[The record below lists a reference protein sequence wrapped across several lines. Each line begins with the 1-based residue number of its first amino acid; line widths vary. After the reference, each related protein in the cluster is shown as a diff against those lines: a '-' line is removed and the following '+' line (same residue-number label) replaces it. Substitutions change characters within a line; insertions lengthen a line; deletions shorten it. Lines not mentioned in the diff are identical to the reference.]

1 MQIYQTKLSK
11 ASPVPTQ
18 LEFLQAADQRN
29 LLKTKKELSLY
40 HNLEAGNQ
48 GEEFVLDLLE
58 KFGCKHWIVL
68 RNLWL
73 DHYGIYENDIVLL
86 TSHAIYIL
94 EVKNYEGEFDYRNS
108 RCYINGRKLKEN
120 CIHQAE
126 KAWMN
131 LREICHSIDQSIHIK
146 GALLFVGEHNEV
158 VIQSEVDGIEIV
170 TRNTLR
176 KFIQSIKKEEEFH
189 HYSSLNT
196 QKFLSHFE
204 RNEVLNPFGPLK
216 SYLPEE
222 VLKGK
227 CGIYCKE
234 CGGYNVTVTRKFV
247 RCENFHEELRVEA
260 VFRMIEEFQTL
271 TYESDSVTRAE
282 LMRFLDN
289 QVSEPYLTKFLNR
302 YFVRIHNGRHSKYQL
317 DKRLS

>member
-48 GEEFVLDLLE
+48 GEEFVLDMLE

-94 EVKNYEGEFDYRNS
+94 EVKNYEGEFEYKNS
-108 RCYINGRKLKEN
+108 RCYMNGRKLKEN

-222 VLKGK
+222 VLKEK
-227 CGIYCKE
+227 HGIYCKE
-234 CGGYNVTVTRKFV
+234 CGNYDTQLTRKFLKCSNGHV
-247 RCENFHEELRVEA
+247 ELRDSA
-260 VFRMIEEFQTL
+260 ILRTINEFEVLIFMNQHM
-271 TYESDSVTRAE
+271 TRTD
-282 LMRFLDN
+282 LMKFMDN
-289 QVSEPYLTKFLNR
+289 KVSKSSLINLLNKH
-302 YFVRIHNGRHSKYQL
+302 FIRIHNGRHTKY
-317 DKRLS
+317 KIKYSI

>member
-1 MQIYQTKLSK
+1 MQIYQTKLTK
-11 ASPVPTQ
+11 TSPVPTQ
-18 LEFLQAADQRN
+18 LAFLQAAYRRN
-29 LLKTKKELSLY
+29 LLKTNKEMSLY

-48 GEEFVLDLLE
+48 GEEFVLDMLE
-58 KFGCKHWIVL
+58 KLGCKHWIVL

-73 DHYGIYENDIVLL
+73 DHYGIYENDIVLI

-94 EVKNYEGEFDYRNS
+94 EVKNYEGEFEYRNS

-131 LREICHSIDQSIHIK
+131 LKEICHSIDRSIHIK

-227 CGIYCKE
+227 CGIYCNE
-234 CGGYNVTVTRKFV
+234 CGNYDTQLTRKFLKCSNGHV
-247 RCENFHEELRVEA
+247 ELRDSA
-260 VFRMIEEFQTL
+260 ILRTINEFEVLIFKIQHM
-271 TYESDSVTRAE
+271 TRTD
-282 LMRFLDN
+282 LMKFMDN
-289 QVSEPYLTKFLNR
+289 KVSKSSLINLLNKH
-302 YFVRIHNGRHSKYQL
+302 FIRIHNGRHTKY
-317 DKRLS
+317 KIKYST